1 MWRLIERTAL
11 GGSNMAWL
19 AARRPHS
26 HSRPSKATTEGTV
39 GPPSMGM
46 TSSAPVSVKR
56 AMQLLVVPRS
66 MP

>member
-11 GGSNMAWL
+11 CGSSMPWL

-39 GPPSMGM
+39 GSPSMGM
-46 TSSAPVSVKR
+46 TSSAPAPVKR
-56 AMQLLVVPRS
+56 VMQLLVVPRL